1 MVLEFSGEIYISRVG
16 SEAFRD
22 TFRKCCIE
30 EELVV

>member
-1 MVLEFSGEIYISRVG
+1 MALEFSGEVYISRIS

-22 TFRKCCIE
+22 TFRECCIE